1 MANTNGKNGLS
12 LPDLSVRQLVT
23 ATVIVVGVALSFW
36 LLFRFYQVVL
46 ILLAGIIVSLAL
58 SPAVERLRVRG
69 VSPGV
74 AVGAIYSLLF
84 VAALLFLRFGAPLIV
99 NQMATISAQLS
110 EGYGSLRENMV
121 SAPNLLVRRMAESLP
136 EQVGLGTEPIDEV
149 VPPPAEAPPPD
160 AILPEE
166 VEGAPTGFEQVG
178 RYLGLTAQALYQIA
192 AIFLIAFFWTIE
204 SERIKRSGVALL
216 PLQLRDGARGFISE
230 VEQRVGA
237 YVIGQLT
244 LSGIM
249 GVLSFIAYL
258 IIGLPFAFVLA
269 LLVAVMELVPLIGP
283 LIGILPAIVV
293 ALSESPLTA
302 LWTVI
307 ASIIIHQLE
316 ANFFGPRVMK
326 RTLGMRPLVTLL
338 ALTAFGSLFGIL
350 GAIIALPLTAV
361 LQLVFDRF
369 LIDAPARVDN
379 DGERDRIG
387 VLRYETQNLVEDMR
401 RMLRRRDSEKL
412 DTANKSETVEDTLE
426 AIALDLDS
434 LLAQYRQE
442 EAV

>member
-1 MANTNGKNGLS
+1 MANGNGKETLS
-12 LPDLSVRQLVT
+12 LPDLSIRQLVT
-23 ATVIVVGVALSFW
+23 ATLIVVGVALSFW
-36 LLFRFYQVVL
+36 LLFRFYNVVL
-46 ILLAGIIVSLAL
+46 LLLAGIIVSLAL
-58 SPAVERLRVRG
+58 RPIVERLRARG
-69 VSPGV
+69 VPASV

-84 VAALLFLRFGAPLIV
+84 VIALLFLRFGAPVIAD
-99 NQMATISAQLS
+99 QAATIGTQLG
-110 EGYGSLRENMV
+110 EGYSALRENLV
-121 SAPNLLVRRMAESLP
+121 QAPNLLIRRMAESLP
-136 EQVGLGTEPIDEV
+136 EQVGLEAATPT
-149 VPPPAEAPPPD
+149 PQEAPPPD
-160 AILPEE
+160 AILSEE
-166 VEGAPTGFEQVG
+166 AEATPSSFEQVG
-178 RYLGLTAQALYQIA
+178 RYLGLTAQVIYQIA

-216 PLQLRDGARGFISE
+216 PLSRREGARAFIGE
-230 VEQRVGA
+230 VEDRVGA
-237 YVIGQLT
+237 YVLGQLT

-258 IIGLPFAFVLA
+258 IIGLPFALVLA

-283 LIGILPAIVV
+283 LIGVLPAIVV

-307 ASIIIHQLE
+307 ASLIIHQLE
-316 ANFFGPRVMK
+316 ANVFGPRVMK

-338 ALTAFGSLFGIL
+338 ALTAFGTLFGVL

-361 LQLVFDRF
+361 LQLVFDR
-369 LIDAPARVDN
+369 IVQDAATQTDT
-379 DGERDRIG
+379 GERDRIS
-387 VLRYETQNLVEDMR
+387 VLRYETQHLVEDMR
-401 RMLRRRDSEKL
+401 RMLRQRDSEAP

-442 EAV
+442 EVVA

>member
-1 MANTNGKNGLS
+1 MANTNGKEGLS
-12 LPDLSVRQLVT
+12 LPDLSIRQLVT
-23 ATVIVVGVALSFW
+23 ATIVVVGVVLGFW

-58 SPAVERLRVRG
+58 HPVVERLRARG
-69 VSPGV
+69 VPAGV

-84 VAALLFLRFGAPLIV
+84 AIALLFLRFGAPLIAD
-99 NQMATISAQLS
+99 QTATIGGQLG
-110 EGYGSLRENMV
+110 EGYAALRENMV
-121 SAPNLLVRRMAESLP
+121 SAPNLLVRRLAESLP
-136 EQVGLGTEPIDEV
+136 EEVGVGVAAL
-149 VPPPAEAPPPD
+149 PPAEAPPPD
-160 AILPEE
+160 AVLPEQAE
-166 VEGAPTGFEQVG
+166 ASPTGFEQVG
-178 RYLGLTAQALYQIA
+178 RYLGLAAQALYQIA

-204 SERIKRSGVALL
+204 AERIKRSGVALL
-216 PLQLRDGARGFISE
+216 PLHQRDSARAFIGE
-230 VEQRVGA
+230 IEERVGA
-237 YVIGQLT
+237 YVLGQLT

-249 GVLSFIAYL
+249 GTLSFVAYL
-258 IIGLPFAFVLA
+258 IIGLPFALVLA

-293 ALSESPLTA
+293 ALSESPLKA
-302 LWTVI
+302 VWTVI
-307 ASIIIHQLE
+307 ASVIIHQME

-361 LQLVFDRF
+361 LQLVFDR
-369 LIDAPARVDN
+369 IVQDVSTQADT
-379 DGERDRIG
+379 GERDHIS
-387 VLRYETQNLVEDMR
+387 VLRYETQHLVEDMR
-401 RMLRRRDSEKL
+401 RMLRRRDSEQL

-442 EAV
+442 EVVV

>member
-1 MANTNGKNGLS
+1 MANGNGYGKLS
-12 LPDLSVRQLVT
+12 LPDLSVRQLAT
-23 ATVIVVGVALSFW
+23 ATVIIVGVALSFW

-58 SPAVERLRVRG
+58 RPIVERLRARG
-69 VSPGV
+69 VPAGV

-84 VAALLFLRFGAPLIV
+84 IIGVLFLRYGAPIIAE
-99 NQMATISAQLS
+99 QAATISSQLS
-110 EGYGSLRENMV
+110 EGYTTLRENLV
-121 SAPNLLVRRMAESLP
+121 SAPNLLIRRMAESLP
-136 EQVGLGTEPIDEV
+136 EQVGLAVTT
-149 VPPPAEAPPPD
+149 PPPAEAPPPD

-166 VEGAPTGFEQVG
+166 AEAAPTGFEQVG
-178 RYLGLTAQALYQIA
+178 RYLGLTAQAIYQIA

-204 SERIKRSGVALL
+204 SERIKRSAVALL
-216 PLQLRDGARGFISE
+216 PLQQRDGARGFIGE
-230 VEQRVGA
+230 VEERVGA
-237 YVIGQLT
+237 YVLGQLT

-258 IIGLPFAFVLA
+258 IIGLPFALVLA
-269 LLVAVMELVPLIGP
+269 VLVAVMELVPLIGP

-307 ASIIIHQLE
+307 ASLIIHQLE
-316 ANFFGPRVMK
+316 ANVFGPRVMK
-326 RTLGMRPLVTLL
+326 KTLGMRPLVTLL

-361 LQLVFDRF
+361 LQLVFDR
-369 LIDAPARVDN
+369 IVQDSATQADT
-379 DGERDRIG
+379 GERDRIS
-387 VLRYETQNLVEDMR
+387 VLRYETQHLVEDMR
-401 RMLRRRDSEKL
+401 RMLRRRDSEQM

-434 LLAQYRQE
+434 LLAQYRGE
-442 EAV
+442 EAA

>member
-1 MANTNGKNGLS
+1 MANTNGKETLS
-12 LPDLSVRQLVT
+12 LPDLSIRQLVT
-23 ATVIVVGVALSFW
+23 ATLIIVGVALGFW
-36 LLFRFYQVVL
+36 LLFRFYNVVL
-46 ILLAGIIVSLAL
+46 LLLAGIIVSLAL
-58 SPAVERLRVRG
+58 RPIVERLRARG
-69 VSPGV
+69 VPASV

-84 VAALLFLRFGAPLIV
+84 IVGVLFLRFGAPVIAE
-99 NQMATISAQLS
+99 QTATISTQLG
-110 EGYGSLRENMV
+110 EGYSALRENLV
-121 SAPNLLVRRMAESLP
+121 EAPNLLIRRMAASLP
-136 EQVGLGTEPIDEV
+136 EQVGLEAAA
-149 VPPPAEAPPPD
+149 PPPEEAPPPD
-160 AILPEE
+160 AILSEE
-166 VEGAPTGFEQVG
+166 AEAAPSNIEQVG
-178 RYLGLTAQALYQIA
+178 RYLGLTAQVLYQIA

-216 PLQLRDGARGFISE
+216 PLSRRDGARAFIGE
-230 VEQRVGA
+230 VEDRVGA
-237 YVIGQLT
+237 YVLGQLT

-258 IIGLPFAFVLA
+258 IIGLPFALVLA

-293 ALSESPLTA
+293 ALSVSPLTA

-307 ASIIIHQLE
+307 ASLIIHQLE

-338 ALTAFGSLFGIL
+338 ALTAFGTLFGVL

-361 LQLVFDRF
+361 LQLVFDR
-369 LIDAPARVDN
+369 IVQDASTQADT
-379 DGERDRIG
+379 GERDRIS
-387 VLRYETQNLVEDMR
+387 VLRYETQHLVEDMR
-401 RMLRRRDSEKL
+401 RMLRQRDSEEVT
-412 DTANKSETVEDTLE
+412 TANKSETVEDTLE

-442 EAV
+442 EVVA